1 MKTLVVEDD
10 FTCRLL
16 LQELLRGYGPVDS
29 ATTGVEAVHLVAE
42 ALQVGAPYDLICLD
56 ILMPELDGQNALREI
71 RAQEARNDIPS
82 GHGAKVLMTSALRD
96 NGNILRAFRE
106 QCDGYL
112 VKPIDRKSLIQTL
125 HQLELVDAEGRSR
138 L

>member
-1 MKTLVVEDD
+1 
-10 FTCRLL
+10 
-16 LQELLRGYGPVDS
+16 
-29 ATTGVEAVHLVAE
+29 
-42 ALQVGAPYDLICLD
+42 
-56 ILMPELDGQNALREI
+56 
-71 RAQEARNDIPS
+71 
-82 GHGAKVLMTSALRD
+82 MTSALRD
-96 NGNILRAFRE
+96 TSNVLRAFRE

>member
-16 LQELLRGYGPVDS
+16 LQELLRGYGPVVTAS
-29 ATTGVEAVHLVAE
+29 TGVEAVNLVSG
-42 ALQVGAPYDLICLD
+42 ALQAGNPYDLICLD

-71 RAQEARNDIPS
+71 RAQEARNGIAS
-82 GHGAKVLMTSALRD
+82 GHGSKVLMTSALRD
-96 NGNILRAFRE
+96 NGNVLRAFRE

-112 VKPIDRKSLIQTL
+112 VKPIDRRSLIQTL
-125 HQLELVDAEGRSR
+125 HQLELIDADVSGRI
-138 L
+138 